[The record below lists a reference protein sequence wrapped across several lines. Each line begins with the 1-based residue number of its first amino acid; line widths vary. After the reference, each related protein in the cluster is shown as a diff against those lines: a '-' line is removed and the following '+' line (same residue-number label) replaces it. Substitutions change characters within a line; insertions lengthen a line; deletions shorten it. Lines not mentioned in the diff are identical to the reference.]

1 MPLLLDEEVVARALP
16 APATC
21 VRWVEDVL
29 TRKSECRHFCLKIRR
44 DMV

>member
-1 MPLLLDEEVVARALP
+1 MPLLLDEEAVARALP
-16 APATC
+16 TPAAC

-29 TRKSECRHFCLKIRR
+29 TRKAECHFCLTIRR